1 MSDRSFVEDTV
12 EIVSPKDSS
21 KKRVI
26 NKKDFDSSKHT
37 LWAEKDFISAAEVA
51 EEPKKRRGRPPKV
64 KNGDNSNG
72 DKEKSSDDIMA
83 DEDDPGPIWGVKV
96 DG

>member
-1 MSDRSFVEDTV
+1 MTSPSILDTV

-26 NKKDFDSSKHT
+26 NRAQYDPEKHT
-37 LWAEKDFISAAEVA
+37 LWQEKDFIPASEVA

-64 KNGDNSNG
+64 KEDQPEERGAATGDP
-72 DKEKSSDDIMA
+72 DDSV
-83 DEDDPGPIWGVKV
+83 PGPIWEYKS